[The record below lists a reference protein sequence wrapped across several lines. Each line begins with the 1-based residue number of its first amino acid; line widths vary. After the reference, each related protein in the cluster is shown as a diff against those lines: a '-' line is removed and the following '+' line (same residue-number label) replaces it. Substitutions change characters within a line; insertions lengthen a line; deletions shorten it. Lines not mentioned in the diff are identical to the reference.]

1 MICRKIDREVTDMQK
16 RAESGIMMLFTLIF
30 TAFFVVAANYFK
42 LADKPP
48 ALAALSER
56 SELKISVG
64 ETRGT
69 IYDCN
74 MRPIVNV
81 GKIYRAVAVPSVLDK
96 ESIAE
101 YALDREQF
109 SVDFAKGEPFVFDC
123 REDTP
128 ERTGITVFEL
138 PQRYSENQTAHHVI
152 GSVSDGE
159 GISGIESSYDSV
171 LRGDYGESSVT
182 YQTDGFGRVLIGEEI
197 SAIRSEAEN
206 GGVVL
211 TIDSVIQRICEDCG
225 SEAERG
231 AIVCADVNTG
241 DILAMAS
248 FPDYSADDVTKAMND
263 KNSPMINRC
272 LYSYSVGSAFKLV
285 TACEALREGL
295 GGYKYECTG
304 SIDIDGQVFN
314 CHQISG
320 HEMQNMSAA
329 VKNSCNTYFIALSRL
344 LDKSSFRSLAFDL
357 GFGRETYLC
366 ADITGSA
373 GVLPTEKELEIPAEL
388 ANFSFGQG
396 KLTATPLQITRLT
409 CAIANDGKMPVL
421 RLIKGVSLDGSD
433 VIGEK
438 NPQLSQVIAA
448 DDAEILKNMMI
459 SAIESNP
466 DSNARTIRTSVGAK
480 TSTAQTGRFG
490 SDGEELCNA
499 WITGFFP
506 AENPRFALTV
516 MIEDGGYGNTA
527 AAPVFR
533 RIADAVT
540 AYCRA

>member
-1 MICRKIDREVTDMQK
+1 MRK
-16 RAESGIMMLFTLIF
+16 RAENGIMTMFALIF
-30 TAFFVVAANYFK
+30 LLFFIVAVNYFR
-42 LADKPP
+42 LAEHPP
-48 ALAALSER
+48 ALSALSER
-56 SELKISVG
+56 SELRLTVG

-74 MRPIVNV
+74 MRPMVNV
-81 GKIYRAVAVPSVLDK
+81 GKMYRAAAVPTAPDI
-96 ESIAE
+96 ESLAD
-101 YALDREQF
+101 YALDREGF
-109 SVDFAKGEPFVFDC
+109 LTDLAKGEPFVFDC

-128 ERTGITVFEL
+128 EIMGVTVFEL
-138 PQRYSENQTAHHVI
+138 PERYSESQTAHHVI
-152 GSVSDGE
+152 GSISDGA
-159 GISGIESSYDSV
+159 GVSGIESSYDSV
-171 LRGDYGESSVT
+171 LRSDYGESSVT
-182 YQTDGFGRVLIGEEI
+182 YQTDGFGRVLIGGEI
-197 SAIRSEAEN
+197 AVIRSEAEN

-211 TIDSVIQRICEDCG
+211 TIDSVIQRICESCG

-231 AIVCADVNTG
+231 AIVCSDVNTG
-241 DILAMAS
+241 DILAMVS
-248 FPDYSADDVTKAMND
+248 FPDYSTDDVTKAMND
-263 KNSPMINRC
+263 PNSPMIDRC

-295 GGYKYECTG
+295 GGYIYDCTG
-304 SIDIDGQVFN
+304 SIDINGQLFN
-314 CHQISG
+314 CHQLSG
-320 HEMQNMSAA
+320 HGSQEMSAA

-344 LDKSSFRSLAFDL
+344 LDKSAFRSLAYDL

-373 GVLPTEKELEIPAEL
+373 GVLPTERELDIPAEL

-421 RLIKGVSLDGSD
+421 RLIKGMSPNGSD
-433 VIGEK
+433 IIGEK
-438 NPQLSQVIAA
+438 IPQLSQVIDSNDA
-448 DDAEILKNMMI
+448 DVLKEMMI
-459 SAIESNP
+459 SAIEGNP
-466 DSNARTIRTSVGAK
+466 DSNARTIRTTVGAK

-506 AENPRFALTV
+506 ADVPQYALTV

-527 AAPVFR
+527 AAPIFR

-540 AYCRA
+540 AYRGA